1 MTEIPRLVIAAPSSG
16 HGKTAVSVGLLAAF
30 AGRGLTVAGFKIG
43 PDYVDSGYLGLAS
56 GQPGRNLDPR
66 LQGVDRVA
74 PLFAHGAAGSD
85 IAVVEGTMGLYDDL
99 SGGGE
104 GTSTAQVAG
113 LLKAPVVLVV
123 DVAAMGQSV
132 GALVHGFRS
141 FDELLWL
148 GGAVLT
154 GVISDRHEQILRESL
169 GDLGVPVLGALRRRA
184 LTPLPNRQLGV
195 APVVDRST
203 DAVRAVRRLGSVV
216 ASCVDLERLLALAR
230 SAPDLVT
237 DVWSPLDAFAAA
249 SANPPTRQLRTVSD
263 ASRVAPVSPAGP
275 GGSGGSGA
283 PSGPSGPGPAAPASA
298 APASSAPSPVSSAPA
313 PASAPPADASG
324 EASPDEAGDSDA
336 DKTKAVSVPPPAERA
351 GQRAAERQ
359 SQPAAGR
366 PVVAVAG
373 GPAFSYS
380 YPETI
385 ELLDAAGAEVVAFD
399 PLRDEA
405 LPPGARGLVFGGAFP
420 ELYADELSANE
431 PLCREVA
438 ELAFRGAPVIAES
451 AGLLWLVK
459 EFDGRP
465 MCGVLN
471 ASAQTTNGQVLGY
484 RSAIARASSPLAPL
498 GATVV
503 GHKAHRTLVTP
514 RSGENSAWQW
524 RGGQPEGFV
533 WRKVHASYLNLHW
546 AGYPTIAKRFV
557 SALG

>member
-1 MTEIPRLVIAAPSSG
+1 MTAIPRLVIAAPSSG
-16 HGKTAVSVGLLAAF
+16 HGKTAISVGLLAAF
-30 AGRGLTVAGFKIG
+30 AGRGLTVTGFKVG
-43 PDYVDSGYLGLAS
+43 PDYVDAGYLGLAS
-56 GQPGRNLDPR
+56 GRPGRNLDPR
-66 LQGVDRVA
+66 LQGVDRIA
-74 PLFAHGAAGSD
+74 PLFAHGGAGSD

-99 SGGGE
+99 SGRADGN
-104 GTSTAQVAG
+104 STAQVAG

-123 DVAAMGQSV
+123 DVGAMGQSV

-148 GGAVLT
+148 GGVVLT

-169 GDLGVPVLGALRRRA
+169 GDLGVPVLGSVRRRA

-203 DAVRAVRRLGSVV
+203 EAVRAVRRLGSTV
-216 ASCVDLERLLALAR
+216 AACVELDRLVALAR
-230 SAPDLVT
+230 SAPELAADT
-237 DVWSPLDAFAAA
+237 WSPLDAFAAA
-249 SANPPTRQLRTVSD
+249 AANPPTRQLRTSPD
-263 ASRVAPVSPAGP
+263 LHRASPVSPA
-275 GGSGGSGA
+275 A
-283 PSGPSGPGPAAPASA
+283 PAPASGPPA
-298 APASSAPSPVSSAPA
+298 GEPAERAESEAADADDKTRVVSAPPAPAPPA
-313 PASAPPADASG
+313 SVPASAPPA
-324 EASPDEAGDSDA
+324 
-336 DKTKAVSVPPPAERA
+336 PAEPGPRVD
-351 GQRAAERQ
+351 
-359 SQPAAGR
+359 R
-366 PVVAVAG
+366 PVIAVAG
-373 GPAFSYS
+373 GPTFSYS
-380 YPETI
+380 YPETL
-385 ELLDAAGAEVVAFD
+385 ELLDAAGAEVVPFD

-405 LPPGARGLVFGGAFP
+405 LPLGTRGLVIGGAFP

-431 PLCREVA
+431 ALCREVA
-438 ELAFRGAPVIAES
+438 ELAFSGAPVIAES

-471 ASAQTTNGQVLGY
+471 ASAQTANGQVLGY

-503 GHKAHRTLVTP
+503 GHKAHRTVVTP
-514 RSGENSAWQW
+514 RSGENAAWQW